1 MSESE
6 GNVVAA
12 RQAIEQILAS
22 LEIKTVVYVD
32 DVYSIQDDAEVELV
46 IEWFS
51 EALSKGK
58 ARECNALVG
67 ETWFSDSGDD
77 EIWKRRLR
85 ERWSNTD
92 ADEKASML
100 DRLAVILEI
109 EIETERDRERISLLQ
124 SLIRCETLELSPSE
138 WEARSGEI
146 IQQAATGNGVLCLF
160 DYNLQGAH
168 GYTDHHGAI
177 FLENAINA
185 RGDRPVIC
193 GLLTHTVQEGDEI
206 DRSSQLA
213 DEYGLNRSDFLILSK
228 DRLNDSMRFAHGLKM
243 MSLNYA
249 RDSLARSVRE
259 IAQEA
264 DRQANEDLMQVSVYN
279 FDYMVLRSS
288 EKEGVWEV
296 ETLFRLF
303 EILRRIAFQ
312 KQAFSPDNI
321 ATFNTQIAR
330 IRVIREVKTDVEP
343 DYPPNQRWEIR
354 KSELYDEGEFINSA
368 HLPLEPGDIFALGN
382 KKFILVA
389 QPCDLIVRSD
399 GQRAA
404 KTVTLLKVTT
414 PPDTPRTPY
423 KFPLDYF
430 TLDSGGKKGYA
441 KFRSA
446 YTISTQVLDLAVLN
460 PDGRCRLDP
469 ALDLPPSLHTSW
481 RKHFEAIGRKFQNHS
496 SRLDEL
502 NSLLETPNLSQET
515 HEYLWK

>member
-1 MSESE
+1 MSENKE
-6 GNVVAA
+6 NIVAA
-12 RQAIEQILAS
+12 RQAIEQIFS
-22 LEIKTVVYVD
+22 GLEIKTVVYVD
-32 DVYSIQDDAEVELV
+32 DVYSIQDDAGVELV

-51 EALSKGK
+51 NALSKGK
-58 ARECNALVG
+58 TQECNALVG
-67 ETWFSDSGDD
+67 KTWFSDDRDD

-85 ERWSNTD
+85 EHWSNINTD
-92 ADEKASML
+92 ARANML
-100 DRLAVILEI
+100 DRLAAILGI
-109 EIETERDRERISLLQ
+109 EVETERDRKRVSLLQ
-124 SLIRCETLELSPSE
+124 SLIPCKTLELSPSE
-138 WEARSGEI
+138 WEERSKEI
-146 IQQAATGNGVLCLF
+146 IQQAAAGNGVLCLF

-168 GYTDHHGAI
+168 GYTDQHGVA
-177 FLENAINA
+177 FLKGAINA
-185 RGDRPVIC
+185 RGERPVIC

-228 DRLNDSMRFAHGLKM
+228 DRLNDSMHFAHGLKM

-312 KQAFSPDNI
+312 KQAFSPNNI

-343 DYPPNQRWEIR
+343 DYPPNQRWKIR

-368 HLPLEPGDIFALGN
+368 HLPLEPGDIFAIGDT
-382 KKFILVA
+382 KFILVA
-389 QPCDLIVRSD
+389 QPCDLVIRRN
-399 GQRAA
+399 GKRAA
-404 KTVTLLKVTT
+404 ETVVLLKVTT
-414 PPDTPRTPY
+414 PSDPPSAVSS
-423 KFPLDYF
+423 F
-430 TLDSGGKKGYA
+430 TLNYFALDAGTRRAYA

-446 YTISTQVLDLAVLN
+446 YSISASVL
-460 PDGRCRLDP
+460 
-469 ALDLPPSLHTSW
+469 
-481 RKHFEAIGRKFQNHS
+481 
-496 SRLDEL
+496 
-502 NSLLETPNLSQET
+502 
-515 HEYLWK
+515 